1 MFPIFQIIVN
11 WFSIKKSVIWEEVRL
26 MIIAAVMV
34 LSFVWWFSLIAFS
47 VYATIF
53 CCVDSTKGNLYG
65 TLFGGSALGLS
76 SFAIY

>member
-1 MFPIFQIIVN
+1 
-11 WFSIKKSVIWEEVRL
+11 

>member
-1 MFPIFQIIVN
+1 MMIVPVMIL
-11 WFSIKKSVIWEEVRL
+11 SI
-26 MIIAAVMV
+26 
-34 LSFVWWFSLIAFS
+34 VWCFSLIAFA

-76 SFAIY
+76 SFAIYLLITSV